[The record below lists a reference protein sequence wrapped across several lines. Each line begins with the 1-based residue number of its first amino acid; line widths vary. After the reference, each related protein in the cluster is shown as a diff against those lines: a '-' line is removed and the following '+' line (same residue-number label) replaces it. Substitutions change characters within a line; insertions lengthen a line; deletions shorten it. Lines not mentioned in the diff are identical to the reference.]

1 MKNIDKRRRI
11 SIKEEGKR
19 EWKERERERETY
31 E

>member
-19 EWKERERERETY
+19 EWKERERETY